1 MQSLRIVKTKEKFRI
16 VFCYFAAIKNIFQ
29 LSSSANFP
37 MKWTCWGMH
46 VFFGFNKSI
55 LMRL

>member
-16 VFCYFAAIKNIFQ
+16 VFCYFAAIKSIFE

-37 MKWTCWGMH
+37 MK
-46 VFFGFNKSI
+46 
-55 LMRL
+55 